1 MAKDN
6 VIRRFKVQ
14 LITHIFNYINSLFNI
29 NNYGKNQKSKSMLL
43 KNQIQYILKQY
54 QKRKILNG
62 LIQN

>member
-29 NNYGKNQKSKSMLL
+29 NNYGKSKKQSMLL
-43 KNQIQYILKQY
+43 KK
-54 QKRKILNG
+54 
-62 LIQN
+62 